1 MSLLKAYLKGHTD
14 PVLLAKAYYEDMVY
28 KSVEAVEK
36 LIAEE
41 LTFDMD
47 KDMKV
52 WNQEIKETQDEIKF
66 WKGLYNDV
74 SNSDALKILFGI
86 DPVMERTTQAMSD
99 EEGTPEEVETI
110 PYSEIPPYVKEL
122 EGHIKNVQANINDA
136 IEEYNETVK
145 RITEMDA
152 DEFKEGKRKWSNT
165 AN

>member
-86 DPVMERTTQAMSD
+86 DPVMERTTQAMSE

-122 EGHIKNVQANINDA
+122 E
-136 IEEYNETVK
+136 
-145 RITEMDA
+145 
-152 DEFKEGKRKWSNT
+152 
-165 AN
+165 